1 MKKLLV
7 VLAGVLLLSTSCV
20 TMNPRPWT
28 RTEKVALGLSVL
40 ATAADAYTTMEIL
53 DKPGGYEKNPLLG
66 RHPSDEKV
74 VVFLGLGEVLTA
86 VVAHFCP
93 DWRLG
98 ILGLKT
104 GVSGHAAWRNH
115 EVLKEYKERR

>member
-1 MKKLLV
+1 MSRKLLV
-7 VLAGVLLLSTSCV
+7 VLTLGLLLLSTSCV

-28 RTEKVALGLSVL
+28 TEEKIALGLSVV

-53 DKPGGYEKNPLLG
+53 DTPGGYEMNPMLG

-74 VVFLGLGEVLTA
+74 VVFLGLSEVLTA
-86 VVAHFCP
+86 LVAHYIP

-98 ILGLKT
+98 ILAGKAA
-104 GVSGHAAWRNH
+104 VNGHAAWRNQQ
-115 EVLKEYKERR
+115 VLKEHR